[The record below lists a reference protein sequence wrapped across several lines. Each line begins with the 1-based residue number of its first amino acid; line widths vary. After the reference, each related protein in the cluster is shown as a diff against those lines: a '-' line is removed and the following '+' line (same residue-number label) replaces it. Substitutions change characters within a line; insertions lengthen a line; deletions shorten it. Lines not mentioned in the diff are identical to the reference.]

1 MIFDQPLAIG
11 GLTLKNR
18 LVMVPV
24 ATGKADARGEITQAL
39 CEHYAARARGG
50 HLGLVECGHHFV
62 CEEGRATARQAS
74 IASDGD
80 VEGLR
85 REAAAVHEQDTPV
98 FVQLSHAGSA
108 ATQELTGSQPL
119 APSAV
124 TCPGA
129 KVGHPLPRPMDA
141 DDIARVPQLFSAA
154 ARRARAAGFDGVE
167 IHAAHGYLLDQFLSP
182 LPNHRRD
189 SYGGPLENRARLLVE
204 VISAVRAELPSG
216 YPVSVRL
223 GGCDYLPEGNT
234 IADAVELARMAEA
247 AGASLI
253 SVSGGMCYYGRPG
266 FEDTPGWFSDS
277 STPIRAAVSVP
288 VLLAGG
294 IRTGAAAESLLEQG
308 ACDLAGIGR
317 AILNRPALA
326 RRETTKLR
334 AACDRAAA
342 SQR

>member
-1 MIFDQPLAIG
+1 M
-11 GLTLKNR
+11 
-18 LVMVPV
+18 
-24 ATGKADARGEITQAL
+24 
-39 CEHYAARARGG
+39 
-50 HLGLVECGHHFV
+50 
-62 CEEGRATARQAS
+62 
-74 IASDGD
+74 
-80 VEGLR
+80 
-85 REAAAVHEQDTPV
+85 
-98 FVQLSHAGSA
+98 
-108 ATQELTGSQPL
+108 
-119 APSAV
+119 
-124 TCPGA
+124 
-129 KVGHPLPRPMDA
+129 
-141 DDIARVPQLFSAA
+141 
-154 ARRARAAGFDGVE
+154 
-167 IHAAHGYLLDQFLSP
+167 
-182 LPNHRRD
+182 
-189 SYGGPLENRARLLVE
+189 E

-223 GGCDYLPEGNT
+223 GGCDYLPGGNT

-294 IRTGAAAESLLEQG
+294 IRTGVAAESLLEQG

-317 AILNRPALA
+317 AILNRPAWA